1 VKKEFME
8 SHKNE
13 FHIARMAEALNFSRS
28 GHYARA
34 NRKPGKRE
42 REDYF
47 LLSEIK
53 NIHNELRGTPG
64 VIKTYNEFL
73 RRSIRVGKN
82 RVHKLM
88 RINGITGII
97 RGKKKIQTTDSSHKF
112 PASPNLLNRIFSAV
126 KPDKIWVSD
135 ITYIRTATGFLY
147 LCVII
152 DLYSRKVVGWSMKN
166 SLESSLATS
175 ALRMAVKHR
184 NPDAELIFH
193 SDRGVQYASE
203 EFRVEL
209 KKYGML
215 QSMSRKGNCWDNAV
229 AESFFS
235 ILKYEMEFN
244 VFLNASEARK
254 YIFDFIEVFY
264 NRIRTHSYLGYV
276 SPEEFEKQYVA

>member
-1 VKKEFME
+1 ME

-42 REDYF
+42 REDDF

-97 RGKKKIQTTDSSHKF
+97 RGKKKIQTTDNSHKF
-112 PASPNLLNRIFSAV
+112 PASPNLLNRNFTAEAPNKV
-126 KPDKIWVSD
+126 WVSD
-135 ITYIRTATGFLY
+135 ITYIRTSTGFLY
-147 LCVII
+147 LCII
-152 DLYSRKVVGWSMKN
+152 LDLYSRKIVGWSMQN
-166 SLESSLATS
+166 TLETSLVIS
-175 ALRMAVKHR
+175 ALDMAVKRR
-184 NPDAELIFH
+184 NPEPGLIFH
-193 SDRGVQYASE
+193 SDRGVQYASV
-203 EFRVEL
+203 EFRL
-209 KKYGML
+209 AMKKYGML
-215 QSMSRKGNCWDNAV
+215 QSMSGKGNCWDNAV

-244 VFLNASEARK
+244 IFYSGSDARK
-254 YIFDFIEVFY
+254 YIFDFIEVYY
-264 NRIRTHSYLGYV
+264 NRKRTHSFLGYV
-276 SPEEFEKQYVA
+276 SPEEFEKQYAA